1 MTYPRALALSEVGWT
16 QMQQRSWKSFTDRLE
31 GQLSYLLHQGVNYRP
46 PVELANL
53 KCRLSIA
60 NYQLFTIFAF

>member
-31 GQLSYLLHQGVNYRP
+31 GQLSYLLHQGVNYRA
-46 PVELANL
+46 PVELAN
-53 KCRLSIA
+53 
-60 NYQLFTIFAF
+60 